1 MCFFGALAFFSLS
14 GRGSFVVLSAP
25 WHAGSPPGPRAQ
37 VWTLAEVRGTC
48 SGGSKWQVPSGRDSE
63 HVEPSRP
70 MQTYVRN
77 TCDTFYTWVKK
88 MSDDSCDIYDIECR
102 QCRHTLLRNGKVFPR
117 YLTCETC
124 DHFQYKIQ
132 SPSPRK
138 DSRFSLTI
146 LRGKCDHSMVRP
158 SPATHSCTSTIMF
171 KVNYTAVLSRIAVRV

>member
-1 MCFFGALAFFSLS
+1 MCFFGTSAFFSLPAAGLFS
-14 GRGSFVVLSAP
+14 CSRLRGTHGGRP
-25 WHAGSPPGPRAQ
+25 DTRAQ
-37 VWTLAEVRGTC
+37 VWALAEVRGTC